1 MQALYPQDGDPA
13 VSANQLENAIRSP
26 ILDSPDFRGL
36 VKQRRRF
43 SWSMSLLMLTV
54 YFGFIL
60 SLAFM
65 PERLGTPIIEGQPIT
80 WGIPVGFGM
89 FAFTTLLV
97 AIYVWRTT
105 TCYDPKIKKIIR
117 IFHT

>member
-1 MQALYPQDGDPA
+1 MQPLYPQDGDPA
-13 VSANQLENAIRSP
+13 VSANQVEGSTRSP
-26 ILDSPDFRGL
+26 ILDSPDFRML

-43 SWSMSLLMLTV
+43 SWRMSLLMLTV

-65 PERLGTPIIEGQPIT
+65 PERLGTPI
-80 WGIPVGFGM
+80 GM